1 VPLPGARSGGIE
13 ESVPSEPSKITVAVP
28 DGSTRELPAG
38 STPADL
44 AAAIGKKLASDAV
57 VAEVDGVLVD
67 LDTPLRDG
75 VIVRIVTGDVD
86 AGRTVIR
93 HSTAHVMAQA
103 VLKLYPG
110 ARYAIGPAIEDGFY
124 YDFELPGNKRFSD
137 EDLPAI
143 EEAMREIIAQDQPF
157 VREVHS
163 INEGLALFAD
173 QPYKSAII
181 EGVVAAHGEVDP
193 EFASEAPEGA
203 AVVTA
208 YRNSP
213 NFVDLCRGP
222 HVRRTGRLGHFKLT
236 RVAGSYWR
244 GDEHLAALQR
254 IYGTAWESAP
264 ALAEH
269 LHRLE
274 EAERRDH
281 RKLGLELDLFH
292 FPPEIGSGLPVFH
305 PKGAL
310 VRQLMEDFSLQM
322 HRAHGY
328 EQVWT
333 PHIAKSTLFET
344 SGHLGWY
351 AAGMYPPMEM
361 EGARYYPKPMN
372 CPMHILIYNHRARSY
387 RELPLRLFE
396 FGTVYR
402 FERSGVLHGLTR
414 VRCITQDDSH
424 IFCTPEQLGEE
435 LSSLLAFVLEV
446 LRAFGLTKFEAE
458 LATRPEKFVGEVAEW
473 DRATEA
479 LREALETADIPY
491 VIAEGEGAFYAPKID
506 VHIRDAVGRRWQLST
521 LQVDF
526 QLPNL
531 FDLGFIG
538 PDNERHRPQM
548 IHRALFGAVERFL
561 AILLEHY
568 AGALPTWLMPVQ
580 ARVLPVRDSNATY
593 AAAVTSRLR
602 AAGFRV
608 EADEAA
614 EPLGARVRRAKLE
627 KLPYILVVGDED
639 ARAGSLGVN
648 ARGAEA
654 AVRGVPVED
663 FLARLAAEVRG
674 RGRPEDGVA

>member
-1 VPLPGARSGGIE
+1 LPSQ
-13 ESVPSEPSKITVAVP
+13 PSKITVAGA
-28 DGSTRELPAG
+28 DGSTRALPAE
-38 STPADL
+38 STAADF
-44 AAAIGKKLASDAV
+44 AAAIGRKLAADAV
-57 VAEVDGVLVD
+57 AAEVNDVLVD
-67 LDTPLRDG
+67 LETVLHDG
-75 VIVRIVTGDVD
+75 DAVRIITADSD
-86 AGRTVIR
+86 AGRTVLR

-103 VLKLYPG
+103 VVKLYPG
-110 ARYAIGPAIEDGFY
+110 TRFTIGPAIEDGFY
-124 YDFELPGNKRFSD
+124 YDFDLPGKKRFSD

-143 EEAMREIIAQDQPF
+143 EEAMRTIIAENQPF

-163 INEGLALFAD
+163 IDEGLAIFAD
-173 QPYKSAII
+173 QPYKREII
-181 EGVVAAHGEVDP
+181 EGVAAAHGGADP
-193 EFASEAPEGA
+193 QFAAEAAEGA
-203 AVVTA
+203 AVVTT
-208 YRNSP
+208 YRNSRD
-213 NFVDLCRGP
+213 FVDLCRGP
-222 HVRRTGRLGHFKLT
+222 HVRGTGRLGHFKLT
-236 RVAGSYWR
+236 KVAGSYWR
-244 GDEHLAALQR
+244 GDEHLPALQR
-254 IYGTAWESAP
+254 IYGTAWESEAE
-264 ALAEH
+264 LAEH

-310 VRQLMEDFSLQM
+310 IRQLMEDFSLQM
-322 HRAHGY
+322 HRTHGY

-361 EGARYYPKPMN
+361 EGATYYPKPMN
-372 CPMHILIYNHRARSY
+372 CPMHILIYKHRARSY

-402 FERSGVLHGLTR
+402 FERAGVLHGLTR

-446 LRAFGLTKFEAE
+446 LRAFGLSEFEAE
-458 LATRPEKFVGEVAEW
+458 LSTRPEKFVGEVAEW

-479 LREALETADIPY
+479 LRQALETAGIPY
-491 VIAEGEGAFYAPKID
+491 VIAAGEGAFYAPKID

-531 FDLGFIG
+531 FDLGFVG
-538 PDNERHRPQM
+538 ADNERHRPQM

-580 ARVLPVRDSNATY
+580 ARVLPVRDANEAY
-593 AAAVTSRLR
+593 AAQVAGRLA

-608 EADEAA
+608 ETEEAA
-614 EPLGARVRRAKLE
+614 EPLGGRVRRAKLE
-627 KLPYILVVGDED
+627 KLPYILVVGDDD
-639 ARAGSLGVN
+639 ARDGSVGVN
-648 ARGAEA
+648 ARGAERV
-654 AVRGVPVED
+654 VRGVPVAD
-663 FLARLAAEVRG
+663 FLDRLAAEVAG
-674 RGRPEDGVA
+674 RGRPENGAA